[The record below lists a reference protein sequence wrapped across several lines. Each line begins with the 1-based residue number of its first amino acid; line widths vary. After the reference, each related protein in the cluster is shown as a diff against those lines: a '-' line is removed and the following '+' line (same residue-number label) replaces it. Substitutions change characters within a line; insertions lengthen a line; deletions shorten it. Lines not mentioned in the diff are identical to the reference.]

1 MTSETTRVNQEAD
14 GWYLEMYYP
23 ESLTSQKVCR
33 TVNSR
38 QLLDAAI
45 PQQPVFENGAHIVFD
60 HDFLGKKRKKN
71 PTSGAFELP
80 KGKGSKIK
88 LCE

>member
-1 MTSETTRVNQEAD
+1 MNQEAD
-14 GWYLEMYYP
+14 GWYFEMYYP

-45 PQQPVFENGAHIVFD
+45 PQQPVFENGAHIALD

-71 PTSGAFELP
+71 PTPGAFELP
-80 KGKGSKIK
+80 KVKAPK
-88 LCE
+88 